1 MKKILL
7 SLACFKNVALAASDI
22 YKQNEQIEN
31 ITKDMYEPN
40 IFSLLLGL
48 AVVVCLIYLTSYVY
62 QKLIKI
68 RLTNDTEEQL
78 NKMQIINSLSL
89 GQQKSLHIVKFNDEY
104 SMISVC
110 QNNINFLKNVN
121 YIKNDLNNDCVE
133 KDSN

>member
-7 SLACFKNVALAASDI
+7 TIFCLQNVVFAASDI

-31 ITKDMYEPN
+31 LTKDMYEPD
-40 IFSLLLGL
+40 IFSMLFGL
-48 AVVVCLIYLTSYVY
+48 AVVIGLIYLTSYIY
-62 QKLIKI
+62 QKLVKIK
-68 RLTNDTEEQL
+68 LNNDVDEEI
-78 NKMQIINSLSL
+78 NKMQIVNSLSL

-121 YIKNDLNNDCVE
+121 YIETDENDCDLE
-133 KDSN
+133 GRN

>member
-7 SLACFKNVALAASDI
+7 TIFCLQNVVFAASDI

-31 ITKDMYEPN
+31 LTKDMYEPN
-40 IFSLLLGL
+40 IFSMLFGL
-48 AVVVCLIYLTSYVY
+48 AVVIGLIYLTSYIY
-62 QKLIKI
+62 QKLVKIK
-68 RLTNDTEEQL
+68 LNNDADEEI
-78 NKMQIINSLSL
+78 NKMQIVNSLSL

-121 YIKNDLNNDCVE
+121 YIETDENDCDLE
-133 KDSN
+133 GRN

>member
-7 SLACFKNVALAASDI
+7 TIFCLQNVVFAASDM

-31 ITKDMYEPN
+31 LTKDMYEPN
-40 IFSLLLGL
+40 IFSMLFGL
-48 AVVVCLIYLTSYVY
+48 AVVIGLIYLTSYIY
-62 QKLIKI
+62 QKLVKIK
-68 RLTNDTEEQL
+68 LNNDVDEEI
-78 NKMQIINSLSL
+78 NKMQIVNSLSL

-121 YIKNDLNNDCVE
+121 YIETDENDCDLE
-133 KDSN
+133 GRN

>member
-7 SLACFKNVALAASDI
+7 IIFCLQNVVFAASDI

-31 ITKDMYEPN
+31 LTKDMYEPN
-40 IFSLLLGL
+40 ILWMLFNL
-48 AVVVCLIYLTSYVY
+48 AVVIGLIYLTSYIY
-62 QKLIKI
+62 QKLVKIK
-68 RLTNDTEEQL
+68 LNNDVDEEI
-78 NKMQIINSLSL
+78 NKMQIVNSLSL

-121 YIKNDLNNDCVE
+121 YIETDENDCDLE
-133 KDSN
+133 GRI

>member
-7 SLACFKNVALAASDI
+7 TIFCLQNLVFAASDM

-31 ITKDMYEPN
+31 LTKDMYEPN
-40 IFSLLLGL
+40 IFSMLFGL
-48 AVVVCLIYLTSYVY
+48 AVVIGLIYLTSYIY
-62 QKLIKI
+62 QKLVKIK
-68 RLTNDTEEQL
+68 LNNDADEEI
-78 NKMQIINSLSL
+78 NKMQIVNSLSL

-121 YIKNDLNNDCVE
+121 YIETDENDCDLE
-133 KDSN
+133 GRN

>member
-7 SLACFKNVALAASDI
+7 TIFCLQNVVFAASDM

-31 ITKDMYEPN
+31 LTKDMYEPN
-40 IFSLLLGL
+40 IFSMLFGL
-48 AVVVCLIYLTSYVY
+48 AVVIGLIYLTSYIY
-62 QKLIKI
+62 QKLVKIK
-68 RLTNDTEEQL
+68 LNNDADEEI
-78 NKMQIINSLSL
+78 NKMQIVNSLSL

-121 YIKNDLNNDCVE
+121 YIETDENDCDLE
-133 KDSN
+133 GRN

>member
-7 SLACFKNVALAASDI
+7 IIFCLQNVVFAASDI

-31 ITKDMYEPN
+31 LTKDMYEPN
-40 IFSLLLGL
+40 IFSMLFGL
-48 AVVVCLIYLTSYVY
+48 AVVIGLIYLTSYIY
-62 QKLIKI
+62 QKLVKIK
-68 RLTNDTEEQL
+68 LNNDVDEEI
-78 NKMQIINSLSL
+78 NKMQIVNSLSL

-121 YIKNDLNNDCVE
+121 YIETDENDCDLE
-133 KDSN
+133 GRN

>member
-7 SLACFKNVALAASDI
+7 TIFCLQNVVFAASDM

-31 ITKDMYEPN
+31 LAKDMYEPN
-40 IFSLLLGL
+40 IFSMLFGL
-48 AVVVCLIYLTSYVY
+48 AVVIGLIYLTSYIY
-62 QKLIKI
+62 QKLVKIK
-68 RLTNDTEEQL
+68 LNNDVDEEI
-78 NKMQIINSLSL
+78 NKMQIVNSLSL

-121 YIKNDLNNDCVE
+121 YIETDENDCDLE
-133 KDSN
+133 GRN